1 MEKFKKGR
9 LLFTRGVK
17 ALMDKDAE
25 FEAFVA
31 HSFINRYCECDW
43 GEMCEED
50 KAMNDS
56 AVENGDDRIFAAYVK
71 EGLPKI
77 YIITEWDRSATTIL
91 FPDEY

>member
-1 MEKFKKGR
+1 MGKFKTGT
-9 LLFTRGVK
+9 LLLTSGVSELAK
-17 ALMDKDAE
+17 VDDA
-25 FEAFVA
+25 FAQFVVR
-31 HSFINRYCECDW
+31 SYFQRYLYCDW